1 MVQMAPIWFYSLA
14 SSIPVKRE
22 VLNDAAARALRFQWR
37 NPADILSVLLLL
49 GPEIVKKA
57 VAAQT
62 GRRITPVAFS
72 FGWVAYGAS
81 ALLDALGGES
91 RDACGREFQSPG

>member
-49 GPEIVKKA
+49 GPEILKNRGTLMPAPDVDG
-57 VAAQT
+57 VM
-62 GRRITPVAFS
+62 V
-72 FGWVAYGAS
+72 VGADS
-81 ALLDALGGES
+81 THLRNS
-91 RDACGREFQSPG
+91 SS